1 MRRFV
6 KHILLFFVPLL
17 ILAIGCEIVVESI
30 PNSYSY
36 KYNYMEHH
44 ASSIQTLI
52 LGSSYTYDG
61 IAPSELP
68 KAFNLA
74 NSSQTFEDDYCLLN
88 RYLPVMDSLQT
99 VIIAVGYGIWA
110 DRSEQY
116 RRLYYTVYMHLYPR
130 WPISRF
136 SFEILNAK
144 LLALKCIEYVE
155 SRDIT
160 RCDSLGHR
168 TTHEVSADL
177 HIDALVANDRI
188 NLQAQRQDLE
198 TNFRYLHRMNDLCA
212 ERGIPFVVVAMPCHE
227 QYRASL
233 PKDQIAMQDSILST
247 LPFVIDASAWPIPDS
262 GRYDA
267 THLTRAQSIPF
278 TRQLADAIAEY
289 CK

>member
-36 KYNYMEHH
+36 KYNYMEHY

-52 LGSSYTYDG
+52 LGSSYAYDG

-130 WPISRF
+130 WPINRF

-168 TTHEVSADL
+168 TAHEASADL
-177 HIDALVANDRI
+177 RIQALVDNDRI

-247 LPFVIDASAWPIPDS
+247 LPFVIDASAWSIPDS
-262 GRYDA
+262 GFYDA
-267 THLTRAQSIPF
+267 THLSRSQSIPF
-278 TRQLADAIAEY
+278 TRQLADTIAEY